1 LWHKLSNEVAD
12 RTVETQGFCLKNFSA
27 PTEECSRRR
36 AGESPAT
43 SSLPAHRAGLTAPPW
58 QQVAADFLRYGA
70 RAMGRNRRNV
80 RIDDD
85 AAWIFN
91 RMADVYDARPPY
103 PAALVDSIAEMA
115 SHAGSRLIDIG
126 AGIGHLAL
134 PIARRGLDVV
144 AVEPARSM
152 LARLQSEAARQGL
165 KLRALHAAAEALPF
179 EVPSFDCALIADALH
194 FLDAELAAT
203 ELRRVLVP
211 HATLI
216 LVTCGFTPTQFMREV
231 QRLVGQSADRRQR
244 DVTQAIR
251 HLASL
256 AEVQLTQEAIFY
268 DETPVDVARLERI
281 LGSVSF
287 VGPAMKGARFATLRD
302 RVKAIPYPTVW
313 ARTFRLR
320 SGQRRPLFR
329 LGN

>member
-1 LWHKLSNEVAD
+1 
-12 RTVETQGFCLKNFSA
+12 
-27 PTEECSRRR
+27 
-36 AGESPAT
+36 
-43 SSLPAHRAGLTAPPW
+43 
-58 QQVAADFLRYGA
+58 
-70 RAMGRNRRNV
+70 MGRNRRNV

-85 AAWIFN
+85 ADWIFN

-103 PAALVDSIAEMA
+103 PAALVDTIAESA
-115 SHAGSRLIDIG
+115 SHSGSRLIDIG

-134 PIARRGLDVV
+134 PLAQRGLDVV
-144 AVEPARSM
+144 AVEPARAM

-165 KLRALHAAAEALPF
+165 KLRALHAAAEALPL
-179 EVPSFDCALIADALH
+179 EEPLFDCALIADALH
-194 FLDAELAAT
+194 FLDAELAAAQ
-203 ELRRVLVP
+203 LRRVLTP

-216 LVTCGFTPTQFMREV
+216 LVTCSFTPTQFMCEV

-256 AEVQLTQEAIFY
+256 AEVQLTQEATFC
-268 DETPVDVARLERI
+268 DETPVNAATLERI

-287 VGPAMKGARFATLRD
+287 VGPAMQGPRFANLRD
-302 RVKAIPYPTVW
+302 RVRAIPYPAVW

-320 SGQRRPLFR
+320 SGRGTCRSRRLS
-329 LGN
+329 